1 MSLWGEIKKVV
12 RAITP
17 FGGDT
22 KDNIADAITVLSGDP
37 FITTTG
43 VASNSI
49 LSKNE
54 EGISDAWDSIT
65 DAFTGGDDI
74 ASTDADETIA
84 NLLKAEF
91 EDWEKTFKPVE
102 LNLINEMS
110 SQNPAILTKALDDA
124 QRTVTGSYDSMEDI
138 VNRQNR
144 ALGIRPTDQ
153 EGAASK
159 RLMDLGEALSVSDA
173 KNTARSNVRQM
184 DEALLMGTTPN
195 PNIVKAV

>member
-54 EGISDAWDSIT
+54 KGISDALESIG

>member
-54 EGISDAWDSIT
+54 KGISDALKSIG